1 VQGDSKVIEV
11 LNDVLTGE
19 LTAINQYFLH
29 ARMLKNWGYEKLA
42 AKVYAESIDEMKH
55 SQTLTDRVLFL
66 EGMPNLQKIG
76 KLSIG
81 ETVPEQFQADMNLEV
96 DAIARLKKGIKTCFD
111 VGDHT
116 SRHILE
122 HILSDEEE
130 HLDWLEGQL
139 GMIKDMTLEN
149 YLAEQ
154 MG

>member
-1 VQGDSKVIEV
+1 MQGDPKVIEV

-42 AKVYAESIDEMKH
+42 AKVYHESIDEMKH
-55 SQTLTDRVLFL
+55 AQTVTDRVLFL
-66 EGMPNLQKIG
+66 EGLPNLQKIG
-76 KLSIG
+76 KLNIG
-81 ETVPEQFQADMNLEV
+81 EKVEEQFQADLNLEIE
-96 DAIARLKKGIKTCFD
+96 AIARLKKGVKICFD
-111 VGDHT
+111 IGDHT

-122 HILSDEEE
+122 QILADEEE
-130 HLDWLEGQL
+130 HMDWLEAQL
-139 GMIKDMTLEN
+139 GMIKDMSIEN